1 MRLHLLYLQVNFTP
15 QQIFYGKSIQIQKRK
30 KFKRWDAMA
39 KNFTKAGREISM
51 AVKEGG
57 PDPNTNAKLR
67 MAIQNAKG
75 YQMPKDRIEAAIKR
89 ATSKDEGNFEELV
102 YEGYGPHG
110 VAMIIECASDNSTR
124 TVANIRMYFNRG
136 NGSLGTQGSVSFMFE
151 RKGRITIEKS
161 KINLEEVELDL
172 IDGGAEDIQQDEAMV
187 YIYCSFTDFGTMQ
200 HKLEEL
206 QLEIKQAELVRVP
219 QNKVKLSEE
228 AQEQIYNLIDKFE
241 EDDDV
246 VNVFHNMEEE

>member
-1 MRLHLLYLQVNFTP
+1 MGRAFEYR
-15 QQIFYGKSIQIQKRK
+15 KEK

-57 PDPNTNAKLR
+57 SDPNSNAKLR

-89 ATSKDEGNFEELV
+89 ATSKDEGDFEEIV

-110 VAMIIECASDNSTR
+110 VAMIIECATDNSTR
-124 TVANIRMYFNRG
+124 TVANVRMHFNRG
-136 NGSLGTQGSVSFMFE
+136 NGSLGTQGSVNFMFD
-151 RKGRITIEKS
+151 RKGLITIDKS
-161 KINLEEVELDL
+161 KINLEEVELYL
-172 IDGGAEDIQQDEAMV
+172 IDGGAEDIQQDDEMV
-187 YIYCSFTDFGTMQ
+187 YIYCPFTDFGTMA
-200 HKLEEL
+200 HKIEEL
-206 QLEIKQAELVRVP
+206 QLEIKQAELVRIP
-219 QNKVKLSEE
+219 QTKVKLSDED
-228 AQEQIYNLIDKFE
+228 QEQIYSLIDRFE
-241 EDDDV
+241 EDEDV

>member
-1 MRLHLLYLQVNFTP
+1 MGRAFEYR
-15 QQIFYGKSIQIQKRK
+15 KEK

-57 PDPNTNAKLR
+57 SDPNTNAKLR

-89 ATSKDEGNFEELV
+89 ATSKEEGDYEEIV

-110 VAMIIECASDNSTR
+110 VAMIIECATDNSTR
-124 TVANIRMYFNRG
+124 TVANVRMHFNRG
-136 NGSLGTQGSVSFMFE
+136 NGSLGTQGSVNFMFD
-151 RKGRITIEKS
+151 RKGLITIDKS

-172 IDGGAEDIQQDEAMV
+172 IDGGAEDIQQDDEMV
-187 YIYCSFTDFGTMQ
+187 YIYCSFTDFGTMA
-200 HKLEEL
+200 HKIEEL
-206 QLEIKQAELVRVP
+206 QLEIKQAELVRIP
-219 QNKVKLSEE
+219 QTKVKLSDEE
-228 AQEQIYNLIDKFE
+228 QEQIYSLIDRFE
-241 EDDDV
+241 EDEDV